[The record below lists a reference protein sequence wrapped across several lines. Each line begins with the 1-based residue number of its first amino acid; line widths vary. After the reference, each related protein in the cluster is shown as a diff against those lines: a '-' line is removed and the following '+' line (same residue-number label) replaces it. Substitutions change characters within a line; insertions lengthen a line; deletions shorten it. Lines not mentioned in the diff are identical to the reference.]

1 MWASILRRRESSP
14 LPPIEI
20 QAPWA
25 WSPWKKTAIK
35 IVALAGL
42 LFILMVGLALAG
54 DPTGANTGTAADV
67 VAKTAGSPTAGE
79 IAADLG
85 HVKISL
91 NMFFLIFGGALVFFM
106 QAGFAMVET
115 GFCRSK
121 NAVHVIM
128 TNFVIFAIGT
138 VCYWAVGYAFQFGGA
153 GTFATLGG
161 TQAMSGLAS
170 VASGWGLIGHQGF
183 FLHGQ
188 SYDVAIIAMFFFQLV
203 FMDTAATIPTGAMA
217 ERWKFSAFVV
227 YGVFIAAILYPI
239 YGNWVW
245 GGGWLSALGRT
256 IGAGHGAVDFAG
268 SGVVHAVG
276 GFAALAGAVVLG
288 PRIGKFGKDG
298 KPRAI
303 LGHNIPM
310 AILGTIILVFGWIGF
325 NGVSTLA
332 ATDLRFSVIIVNTFI
347 ACSFGCLAAMFLVW
361 KVWGKPD
368 PSMSA
373 NGMLAGLVAITA
385 PCAFVSPIGA
395 AIIGIV
401 AGVLV
406 VGSIIFV
413 ERYLKVDDPVGAVS
427 VHGVNGLWGLIA
439 LGLFADGSYGS
450 GWNGVA
456 GTVRGLF
463 YGGGG
468 GQLGA
473 QAIDAAVVVIWA
485 FGLMYV
491 FFRIQKKLQG
501 IRVTRD
507 EEMIGLDVPEMG
519 VPAYPASPHL

>member
-1 MWASILRRRESSP
+1 
-14 LPPIEI
+14 
-20 QAPWA
+20 
-25 WSPWKKTAIK
+25 
-35 IVALAGL
+35 
-42 LFILMVGLALAG
+42 
-54 DPTGANTGTAADV
+54 V
-67 VAKTAGSPTAGE
+67 V
-79 IAADLG
+79 
-85 HVKISL
+85 
-91 NMFFLIFGGALVFFM
+91 
-106 QAGFAMVET
+106 
-115 GFCRSK
+115 
-121 NAVHVIM
+121 
-128 TNFVIFAIGT
+128 
-138 VCYWAVGYAFQFGGA
+138 YWAVGYAFQFGGA
-153 GTFATLGG
+153 GTFPTLGG
-161 TQAMSGLAS
+161 TQPLGGLAS
-170 VASGWGLIGHQGF
+170 ASQGWGLIGHQGF
-183 FLHGQ
+183 FLAGR

-227 YGVFIAAILYPI
+227 YGAFMAAIVYPI
-239 YGNWVW
+239 YGNWIW
-245 GGGWLSALGRT
+245 GGGWLSALGRNVG
-256 IGAGHGAVDFAG
+256 IGHGAVDFAG

-276 GFAALAGAVVLG
+276 GFAALAGAMVLG

-325 NGVSTLA
+325 NGASTLA

-347 ACSFGCLAAMFLVW
+347 SASTGCLAAMFLVW

-368 PSMSA
+368 PSMTA

-385 PCAFVSPIGA
+385 SCAFVSPVGA

-406 VGSIIFV
+406 VGGIVFV

-427 VHGVNGLWGLIA
+427 VHGLNGLWGLFA
-439 LGLFADGSYGS
+439 LGLFADGSYGE

-468 GQLGA
+468 GQLAA
-473 QAIDAAVVVIWA
+473 QAISVAVVVIWA
-485 FGLMYV
+485 FGLMYA
-491 FFRIQKKLQG
+491 FFRLQKRIQG

-507 EEMIGLDVPEMG
+507 EEMIGLDIPEMG